1 MATPLIRFGAFRLDP
16 QARELFENGERVD
29 LPLSTIDCLI
39 HLIRHR
45 DRPVGRDELAS
56 AVWGRVDVSEVS
68 LSHAIVRLR
77 RRFGVDGGLFASA
90 PGFTDSGKWRVEDGK
105 LCGSLRKIGEFC
117 NEARF
122 DAGTLFL
129 RRMSGEVI
137 RYVPN

>member
-1 MATPLIRFGAFRLDP
+1 VWVDRFQPEAVDREGPVLGWPDGLDGAGGRERFSAYVDRGDR
-16 QARELFENGERVD
+16 ARSQRTSFGQDVQSTYADGARVQ
-29 LPLSTIDCLI
+29 T
-39 HLIRHR
+39 
-45 DRPVGRDELAS
+45 
-56 AVWGRVDVSEVS
+56 
-68 LSHAIVRLR
+68 
-77 RRFGVDGGLFASA
+77 RFGVDAGLFASA